1 MDSEHGP
8 YIVLVLQECNRMN
21 VLLSEVK
28 HSLLELIK
36 GLNGQLIKT
45 TAMED
50 LHRALSNNEV
60 KYHPCPHDRSF

>member
-28 HSLLELIK
+28 HSLLELVK
-36 GLNGQLIKT
+36 GLSGQLIQT
-45 TAMED
+45 PAMED

-60 KYHPCPHDRSF
+60 KYRPCPHVHYF